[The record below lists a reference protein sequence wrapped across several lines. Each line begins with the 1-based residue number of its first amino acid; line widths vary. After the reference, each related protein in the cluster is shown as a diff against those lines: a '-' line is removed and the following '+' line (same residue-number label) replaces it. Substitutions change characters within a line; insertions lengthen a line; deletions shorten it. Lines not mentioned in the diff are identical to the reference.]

1 MVLGSKKSESDAGM
15 DYMMASESVALA
27 QCGYSDFVD
36 IKPGEAVIIEKGME
50 PVFHQVEE
58 RKAYAPDIFEY
69 VYFARV
75 SRHTRLMLISTTNG

>member
-1 MVLGSKKSESDAGM
+1 M
-15 DYMMASESVALA
+15 DYMMASESVALS

-36 IKPGEAVIIEKGME
+36 IKPGEAAIIEKGMK
-50 PVFHQVEE
+50 PIFRQVEE

-75 SRHTRLMLISTTNG
+75 SSTIFLVLMCLSKY